1 MGTFSTNSIQVHGAP
16 YGEASTS
23 TTTTTKTVLKVEGNT
38 EVKQE
43 NVQVKNQNLSVRTN
57 FQAKTFS
64 YSTYT
69 DVNRW
74 NLSWELRVRL
84 WMSIIRKHRLSD
96 GEWNSC
102 HSSYDRLTL
111 KTYTTKE
118 LFNRDRLVVIRRWYE
133 RIRRGS
139 ISDDEFKSCVTA
151 FYRKCSVSFSDSDSK
166 TISSIRTG
174 ATATKVS
181 KNVDLRV
188 RRDKSSG
195 STVKVKGAKKDCN
208 CKGKK
213 KKTTKKVVFRV
224 YSNVD
229 KNSLSWMDRVRVW
242 ISAVRQRKISDDEWK
257 RYIREYRTLTSTAI
271 DQHDTFSTDKLLLF
285 RKWFLKV
292 RGKDISDYE
301 FKKCI
306 TDFYRTYSIKFTD
319 ADINNI
325 EESRTTKTTSTTTT
339 TEQSEIVQ
347 PVVEES
353 EHTIETTTTTE
364 SSSSSS
370 GGDK

>member
-16 YGEASTS
+16 CGKASSS
-23 TTTTTKTVLKVEGNT
+23 TTSTTKTVLKVEKKA

-43 NVQVKNQNLSVRTN
+43 KVQVKNQNLTVKTN
-57 FQAKTFS
+57 FQTKTFS

-74 NLSWELRVRL
+74 NLSWELRARL
-84 WMSIIRKHRLSD
+84 WMSIKRKHRLSD

-102 HSSYDRLTL
+102 HSSYDRFTL

-139 ISDDEFKSCVTA
+139 ISDNEFKSCVTN
-151 FYRKCSVSFSDSDSK
+151 FYRKCSVSFSDSDSN

-174 ATATKVS
+174 ATVKEVS
-181 KNVDLRV
+181 KNVDLHV
-188 RRDKSSG
+188 HRDESSG
-195 STVKVKGAKKDCN
+195 STVKVGVKKDCH
-208 CKGKK
+208 CKDKK
-213 KKTTKKVVFRV
+213 KQTKKNVEFRAF
-224 YSNVD
+224 SNVD
-229 KNSLSWMDRVRVW
+229 KNSLSWVERVRGW
-242 ISAVRQRKISDDEWK
+242 ISEVKQRKISDDEWN
-257 RYIREYRTLTSTAI
+257 RYMSEYRTLTSTAI
-271 DQHDTFSTDKLLLF
+271 DQHATFSTDKLQLF

-292 RGKDISDYE
+292 RGSDISDDE

-306 TDFYRTYSIKFTD
+306 TDFYRTYSITFTD
-319 ADINNI
+319 DDIHHI
-325 EESRTTKTTSTTTT
+325 EESHTTTTTTTTTT

-347 PVVEES
+347 PVVEQS